1 MEKTRRFHIPKSV
14 LGEAFR
20 QSEKTKVVGIDG
32 QTIEDFKQNRIKLL
46 HELWM
51 ELNTGSYV
59 PSPVRRIVI
68 PKKSGGWRPM
78 GIPTVKDF
86 IVQTLLKNE
95 LAPEFERLF
104 HPNSY
109 GYKQKRPAR
118 DDAVRLAGERCLR
131 YDWALVM
138 DIKKF
143 GENINHRLLMDM
155 LNTHIRSKWALLYTH
170 RMMIAPIQMKDGT
183 IVKSKRGLAQGSK
196 LNILLGNVYLH
207 HIFDEWMQ
215 QKHPDIPFE
224 RYTDDIICHCKNE
237 TNAKNLLAQ
246 LQQRFSRYRLT
257 PHPEKTKIVYCKDDS
272 RKGNYAHVDFDFLG
286 TTFCAQKIK
295 TGSGSYTARFG
306 PKTNDYALPAIRRT

>member
-1 MEKTRRFHIPKSV
+1 MEKMHRFRIPKNV
-14 LGEAFR
+14 LWEAFR
-20 QSEKTKVVGIDG
+20 QSEKTKVIGIDG
-32 QTIEDFKQNRIKLL
+32 QTIEQFTQNRIKLL
-46 HELWM
+46 HELLV
-51 ELNTGSYV
+51 ELNSGNYV

-95 LAPEFERLF
+95 LAPTFERLF
-104 HPNSY
+104 HPDSF

-118 DDAVRLAGERCLR
+118 DAAIRIAGERCLQ
-131 YDWALVM
+131 YDWAIVM

-155 LNTHIRSKWALLYTH
+155 LKKHIRSKWSLLYNH
-170 RMMIAPIQMKDGT
+170 RMMIAPAQMKDGSL
-183 IVKSKRGLAQGSK
+183 VKSRKGLAQGSK

-215 QKHPDIPFE
+215 NKHPDIPFE

-237 TNAKNLLAQ
+237 TSAKKLLAQ
-246 LQQRFSRYRLT
+246 LQQRFTLYKLT
-257 PHPEKTKIVYCKDDS
+257 PHPEKTRIVYCKDDT
-272 RKGNYAHVDFDFLG
+272 RKGNYAHVSFEFLG
-286 TTFCAQKIK
+286 TTFCSQKIK
-295 TGSGSYTARFG
+295 SKSGSYTARFG
-306 PKTNDYALPAIRRT
+306 PKENDYAAPATRTT